1 MPTLRRL
8 QYLIAISRNRS
19 FHKAAHAAGVS
30 QPTLSQ
36 QLRLLE
42 AELGVTLVDRGLAGG
57 ELTPVGRDIVERATR
72 IMREVEDLKRTSR
85 LSKTGGDVGILRFGA
100 SPTIGPYLLPEV
112 LAELHA
118 AKPNLKIQIREG
130 IPDEQVGMLADGT
143 IDIMLAPMP
152 LPHGDMHVQLLFD
165 EPLRIV
171 ASKTHPL
178 ARRRKLEHA
187 DFAGHGMLI
196 MDTRHHL
203 ARQVGEIAAA
213 FGMTILRNYE
223 GTSLDGVYQMAASG
237 LALAV
242 LPEIYL
248 RSNAGAAGGVTV
260 LNFRNDRMSRQIVL
274 LWRKE
279 APFHDTCMLVAE
291 RIRARGLKVLRGELS
306 A

>member
-8 QYLIAISRNRS
+8 EYLVAISQHRN

-36 QLRLLE
+36 QIRLLE
-42 AELGVTLVDRGLAGG
+42 EELGVTLVDRGLGG
-57 ELTPVGRDIVERATR
+57 NELTPVGRDVVERAR
-72 IMREVEDLKRTSR
+72 RVMREVEDLKRTSR
-85 LSKTGGDVGILRFGA
+85 LSQTGGDVGILRFGA

-112 LAELHA
+112 VAELHA
-118 AKPNLKIQIREG
+118 AKPNLRIQIREG
-130 IPDEQVGMLADGT
+130 IPDEQLVVLADGA
-143 IDIMLAPMP
+143 IDVLLSPMP
-152 LPHGDMHVQLLFD
+152 LQHGNMHAQSLFH
-165 EPLRIV
+165 EPLRLV
-171 ASKTHPL
+171 AAKNHPL
-178 ARRRKLEHA
+178 ARRRKLERG
-187 DFAGHGMLI
+187 DFAGYGMLT
-196 MDTRHHL
+196 MDARHHL
-203 ARQVGEIAAA
+203 SRQVGEICTALA
-213 FGMTILRNYE
+213 MNIVRDYE

-260 LNFRNDRMSRQIVL
+260 LNFRNDRMRRQIAL

-279 APFHDTCMLVAE
+279 APFHDTCVLVAE
-291 RIRARGLKVLRGELS
+291 RIRARGLKMLSGELL

>member
-8 QYLIAISRNRS
+8 EYLIAISRNRG
-19 FHKAAHAAGVS
+19 FHAAAHAAGVS

-42 AELGVTLVDRGLAGG
+42 AELGVTLIDRSLGGG
-57 ELTPVGRDIVERATR
+57 ELTPVGRDIVERARR
-72 IMREVEDLKRTSR
+72 IMTEVEDLKRTSR
-85 LSKTGGDVGILRFGA
+85 LSQSGGDVGILRFGA

-118 AKPNLKIQIREG
+118 ARPNLKIQIREG
-130 IPDEQVGMLADGT
+130 IPDEQIGMLADGS

-152 LPHGDMHVQLLFD
+152 LPHGDMHVQLLFE
-165 EPLRIV
+165 EPLRMV

-178 ARRRKLEHA
+178 AMRRKLERA
-187 DFAGHGMLI
+187 DLAGHGMLTL
-196 MDTRHHL
+196 DARHHL
-203 ARQVGEIAAA
+203 SRQVSEICAAL
-213 FGMTILRNYE
+213 GMAIVRDYE

-237 LALAV
+237 LALAI

-248 RSNAGAAGGVTV
+248 RSNAGAAGGITV
-260 LNFRNDRMSRQIVL
+260 LNFRNDRMRRQIAL

-279 APFHDTCMLVAE
+279 APFHDTCMLVADC
-291 RIRARGLKVLRGELS
+291 IRARGLKILSGQLS

>member
-8 QYLIAISRNRS
+8 EYLVAISQHRN

-36 QLRLLE
+36 QIRLLE
-42 AELGVTLVDRGLAGG
+42 KELGVTLVDRGLGG
-57 ELTPVGRDIVERATR
+57 NELTPVGRDVVERAR
-72 IMREVEDLKRTSR
+72 RVMREVEDLKRTSR
-85 LSKTGGDVGILRFGA
+85 LSQTGGDVGILRFGA

-112 LAELHA
+112 VAELHA
-118 AKPNLKIQIREG
+118 AKPNLRIQIREG
-130 IPDEQVGMLADGT
+130 IPDEQLVVLADGA
-143 IDIMLAPMP
+143 IDVLLSPMP
-152 LPHGDMHVQLLFD
+152 LSHGNMHVQSLFH
-165 EPLRIV
+165 EPLRLV
-171 ASKTHPL
+171 AAKDHPL
-178 ARRRKLEHA
+178 ARRRKLERG
-187 DFAGHGMLI
+187 DFAGYGMLT
-196 MDTRHHL
+196 MDARHHL
-203 ARQVGEIAAA
+203 SRQVSEICTALA
-213 FGMTILRNYE
+213 MNIVRDYE

-260 LNFRNDRMSRQIVL
+260 LNFRNDRTRRQIAL

-279 APFHDTCMLVAE
+279 APFHDTCVLVAE
-291 RIRARGLKVLRGELS
+291 RIRARGLKMLSGELL